1 MQLDKAERGMVR
13 RKKKRPRKKRSLV
26 PKPLRGLMGEA
37 HLCFARGAHEEAIAM
52 CSEIIKQAPK
62 CPDPFQLLGMIYED
76 KGEMEKSLQV

>member
-1 MQLDKAERGMVR
+1 M
-13 RKKKRPRKKRSLV
+13 V

-37 HLCFARGAHEEAIAM
+37 HLCFARGAHEEAVAM

-76 KGEMEKSLQV
+76 KGEMEKSLQVRYVYIVRQSRKPQSVLFHSSC